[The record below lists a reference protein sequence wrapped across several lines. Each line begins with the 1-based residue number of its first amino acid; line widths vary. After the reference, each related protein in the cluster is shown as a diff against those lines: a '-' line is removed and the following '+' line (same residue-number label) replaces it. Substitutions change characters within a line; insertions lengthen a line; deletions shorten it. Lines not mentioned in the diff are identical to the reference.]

1 MQQLAGQSVT
11 NNYATYFCKSAC
23 LMALNA
29 PCCCSLADLRLVQL
43 AGNAAPFTVTIIL
56 AVCQLAGV
64 LTSSVISDK
73 FGRRWLTLGLFGA
86 GTLAILAIGI
96 LGSFNYGSEELG
108 SALVSP
114 SHPYHNYHIKLL

>member
-1 MQQLAGQSVT
+1 MS
-11 NNYATYFCKSAC
+11 S
-23 LMALNA
+23 
-29 PCCCSLADLRLVQL
+29 VQL

-73 FGRRWLTLGLFGA
+73 FGRRWLTLGLFGS

-96 LGSFNYGSEELG
+96 LGSFDYQSKDLG
-108 SALVSP
+108 SVLVSYTGDYTNHRLNLLIGIFRLCVQLR
-114 SHPYHNYHIKLL
+114 SHWGCWNCILLCR